1 MPFDYNN
8 MVSSYRDIDN
18 SIINPWDYNKV
29 KQGFNS
35 PNYTDIT
42 SLGASS
48 YVPVSTLTK
57 DALNTPTGAFNIL
70 KYGKNSWWGQQA
82 LKYKND
88 LNANSAEALDKAID
102 SSLGPNIWSDF
113 GTRIYDNIMK
123 DPIGTGFNIWST
135 ISNYRNQKKALDLAM
150 EQVDLEKEQY
160 YDQKAKRDEMFNN
173 YRMNYAGHRL

>member
-18 SIINPWDYNKV
+18 SIINLWDYNKV
-29 KQGFNS
+29 RQGFNS

-57 DALNTPTGAFNIL
+57 GALNTPTGAFNIL

-88 LNANSAEALDKAID
+88 LNANSAEALDKVTDDFWGNFGQNFMNGFAENGFKTIGD
-102 SSLGPNIWSDF
+102 LWSGYQNSKLQQKLLDQNQEQF
-113 GTRIYDNIMK
+113 DLQKQAYYDN
-123 DPIGTGFNIWST
+123 
-135 ISNYRNQKKALDLAM
+135 
-150 EQVDLEKEQY
+150 
-160 YDQKAKRDEMFNN
+160 KAKQDEYFRN
-173 YRMNYAGHRL
+173 YIQNRTGHRL